1 MAAGPGLN
9 CLISVWAASKCNRTT
24 ARRTNSRPYCSRNF
38 PALRNWRT
46 GRLIFDPT
54 FFLSGPRCGFSSPA
68 LRHQPCRRLSRVRG
82 SRHVPVRSHDLYEI
96 SSAGWFARI
105 PRNVRRIRPRSQK
118 RFTRACKKRNAKLP
132 LPVALRRPRSQ
143 QFQYE
148 KRNVSVPLLLSPQRL
163 RFLLR
168 LAHSISCDR
177 NVNRSRW
184 V

>member
-24 ARRTNSRPYCSRNF
+24 VRRKSLRLHRSQNF
-38 PALRNWRT
+38 PALSNSKTSRS
-46 GRLIFDPT
+46 IFVPT

-68 LRHQPCRRLSRVRG
+68 LRHHPCRRRSRAPG
-82 SRHVPVRSHDLYEI
+82 SRRPPVRSHDLYEI
-96 SSAGWFARI
+96 SLAGWFARI